1 MRVDCGVDDYELTI
15 GRSVLT
21 VLVKVLGPTN
31 DPDCHSYT
39 DTPLP
44 NNGGHVATGYP
55 YACNAMNSLMICLV
69 STIYILKNAS
79 FVLDRTSP
87 YSHGKDPR
95 WQQEVPCSEGRRG

>member
-39 DTPLP
+39 DTPIINNRTCVAIVAIYVYLFSTKKQMFPNLP
-44 NNGGHVATGYP
+44 P
-55 YACNAMNSLMICLV
+55 PPCPR
-69 STIYILKNAS
+69 
-79 FVLDRTSP
+79 LDPVVFTR
-87 YSHGKDPR
+87 
-95 WQQEVPCSEGRRG
+95 